1 MANTF
6 TITISA
12 VDKASA
18 TVRKVNDSVSRM
30 TRPFEEVGKSFKSLG
45 RELGFERIGKNLT
58 NIGREAGGAARS
70 ISNIVAPRSK
80 RCPSRISWPH
90 LPPGAEFFSK
100 TETVYPFFAR
110 YTAVAIPPIPAPIIT
125 ADFFE
130 VIFDDSF

>member
-58 NIGREAGGAARS
+58 NIG
-70 ISNIVAPRSK
+70 
-80 RCPSRISWPH
+80 
-90 LPPGAEFFSK
+90 
-100 TETVYPFFAR
+100 
-110 YTAVAIPPIPAPIIT
+110 
-125 ADFFE
+125 
-130 VIFDDSF
+130 